1 MTTTNYL
8 TDLVTKYF
16 STVFFLWVIGNIL
29 LRVLVKKK
37 KNKKRKGK
45 KGGGIGNVFYDIW
58 CFLLKI
64 FTLGGYE
71 CFTEI
76 NTEKFKKLKTAFAS
90 QINKTRKMDPIRE
103 AWYLGL
109 QNKIDNK
116 FPTFI

>member
-1 MTTTNYL
+1 MINTTYL
-8 TDLVTKYF
+8 IYVVKTYF
-16 STVFFLWVIGNIL
+16 STVFFIWVIGNIL

-37 KNKKRKGK
+37 KKKKRKGK

-76 NTEKFKKLKTAFAS
+76 NTEKFKKLEKEFKERL
-90 QINKTRKMDPIRE
+90 NKENLMKPIRQ
-103 AWYLGL
+103 AWNLGL
-109 QNKIDNK
+109 KNKIDNGW
-116 FPTFI
+116 PTFI